1 MFKFLLNIF
10 NFFLLKLIVKIDKCF
25 LLMFRDYRYVD
36 GFPGYIVSNF
46 GEVFSTKRKKVIQL
60 KGTVDTFGYLRVT
73 LSKNK
78 KQNIHKIHALVGN
91 AFIGLRTGGLTFDHI
106 DINKL
111 NNRADNIRLATK
123 SEQSIHRGMP
133 KNNKTGEKHISQ
145 IKKYYKLEIT
155 RNKKT
160 IVHSNFRID
169 KYKIED
175 VVKIRDDILAKYNHN
190 VLLNKVHIEL
200 SGVKYL
206 VRSV

>member
-1 MFKFLLNIF
+1 
-10 NFFLLKLIVKIDKCF
+10 
-25 LLMFRDYRYVD
+25 MFRDYRYVD

-123 SEQSIHRGMP
+123 SEQSIHRRMP

-175 VVKIRDDILAKYNHN
+175 VVKIRDDILAKYNHE

-200 SGVKYL
+200 SGVRDFI
-206 VRSV
+206 RSI

>member
-1 MFKFLLNIF
+1 
-10 NFFLLKLIVKIDKCF
+10 
-25 LLMFRDYRYVD
+25 MFRDYRYVENYL
-36 GFPGYIVSNF
+36 GYIISNF
-46 GEVFSTKRKKVIQL
+46 GEVFSTKRGNVKQL
-60 KGTVDTFGYLRVT
+60 KSKLYNKGYLMLT
-73 LSKNK
+73 LSKNNK
-78 KQNIHKIHALVGN
+78 KTTHSIHALVGN

-175 VVKIRDDILAKYNHN
+175 VVKIRDDILAKYNHE

-200 SGVKYL
+200 SGVRDFI
-206 VRSV
+206 RSI